1 MVLRLEGEGV
11 DVDANRRYVGVV
23 LVRLDQVEVLAL
35 TLGEPVVAVELDLG
49 DGNRVVAGKALNAG
63 EGVAG
68 VED

>member
-11 DVDANRRYVGVV
+11 DVEATRRDVGVV

-35 TLGEPVVAVELDLG
+35 TLRESVVAVELDLR
-49 DGNRVVAGKALNAG
+49 DSDRIVAGEALYAR
-63 EGVAG
+63 ERVAG

>member
-11 DVDANRRYVGVV
+11 DVDANRRDVGVV

-35 TLGEPVVAVELDLG
+35 TLRESVVAVELDLG
-49 DGNRVVAGKALNAG
+49 NRDRVVAGEALYAR